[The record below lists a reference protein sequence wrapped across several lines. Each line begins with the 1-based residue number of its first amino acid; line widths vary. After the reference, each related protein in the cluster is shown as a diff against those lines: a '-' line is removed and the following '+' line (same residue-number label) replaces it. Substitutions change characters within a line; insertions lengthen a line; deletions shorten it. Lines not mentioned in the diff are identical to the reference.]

1 MHARKYG
8 YTHLGAVIG
17 SESFRDEFVAKIFFS
32 SIRDAKQIAGI
43 ATKDPQTPYK
53 STLYMAIYNKYKI
66 DIINDRQ
73 STIKTF

>member
-8 YTHLGAVIG
+8 HTHLGAVIG

-43 ATKDPQTPYK
+43 ATKDPQRPYK
-53 STLYMAIYNKYKI
+53 TVRTKRATPHMAWPY
-66 DIINDRQ
+66 IININNDR
-73 STIKTF
+73 